1 MFNILRITEEI
12 DYCGKWKMENLH
24 YLCSEKGKNKK
35 ENTSYE
41 AEFERTEKI
50 SPPAFKIFKFSIK

>member
-1 MFNILRITEEI
+1 
-12 DYCGKWKMENLH
+12 MENLH

-41 AEFERTEKI
+41 AEFGRTEKI
-50 SPPAFKIFKFSIK
+50 SPPAFKIFKFSVKWS

>member
-1 MFNILRITEEI
+1 
-12 DYCGKWKMENLH
+12 MENLH

-50 SPPAFKIFKFSIK
+50 SPPAFKFLSSVSNDHNNKASVDTHLSQ